1 MSKDIVRSCAPSPQS
16 PGIQA
21 AIFLTEMSMQRSD
34 LSISQERFIALE
46 SEVSDLKNVVVELL
60 DQLEELR
67 SAGSKPEI
75 SEASTDITMAEDH
88 PSDAIIV
95 RDFIVD

>member
-1 MSKDIVRSCAPSPQS
+1 
-16 PGIQA
+16 
-21 AIFLTEMSMQRSD
+21 MQRSG

-67 SAGSKPEI
+67 SPDSKPEV
-75 SEASTDITMAEDH
+75 SEAFTDITMAEDH
-88 PSDAIIV
+88 LSDAIIV
-95 RDFIVD
+95 RDFVVD